1 MILIMENN
9 VKKEE
14 KSKKN
19 NKEVKQTKKVS
30 YKTSKDIPYYRVTIT
45 CACGAEFE
53 TGSTQESIR
62 VDICS
67 ACHPFFT
74 GENRILDTEGRI
86 EKFRKKYAKISENSD
101 K

>member
-30 YKTSKDIPYYRVTIT
+30 YKTSKDIPY
-45 CACGAEFE
+45 
-53 TGSTQESIR
+53 
-62 VDICS
+62 
-67 ACHPFFT
+67 
-74 GENRILDTEGRI
+74 I
-86 EKFRKKYAKISENSD
+86 E
-101 K
+101 